1 MQTHADEHILFEGH
15 PSWRSVLDF
24 YLKGLALMI
33 AAGGITALVMLV
45 ADDEVNWATVAL
57 VAIAVLAIVLVVG
70 FVKRMATTYSISNQR
85 LHIRRGIIAR
95 KIKEARLE
103 RVQNVNTSQTVLERI
118 LQVGT
123 VDFDT
128 AGTTDSDF
136 SFRGV
141 AQPEKVMAAVDQAQR
156 EHAAQARELGD
167 PQPRRLDD
175 PPENDEEQRVERED
189 RGAREP

>member
-1 MQTHADEHILFEGH
+1 VQTHSGEHIIFEGH

-24 YLKGLALMI
+24 YVKGLALTV
-33 AAGGITALVMLV
+33 AAGGIAALVTLV
-45 ADDEVNWATVAL
+45 AGDEVNWATAAL
-57 VAIAVLAIVLVVG
+57 VAIAVLVIVLVVG

-85 LHIRRGIIAR
+85 LHIRRGIVAR

-103 RVQNVNTSQTVLERI
+103 RVQNVNTSQSVLERI

-156 EHAAQARELGD
+156 EHAAAARELGD
-167 PQPRRLDD
+167 PEPRRSEPSPSE
-175 PPENDEEQRVERED
+175 PP
-189 RGAREP
+189 PPT